1 MKGINLKS
9 WRAGRLR
16 AHILPILVWAGTVA
30 GVVVLFHHR
39 VQRFEVLGIAQGEV
53 RQIAANCDGR
63 LKSVPVQLFEKV
75 SQGQTL
81 AVIDTVLDDEHVQAE
96 LATAL
101 AEVHHLMAQLV
112 PTQERLLTEAAN
124 LETDK
129 IAAQRRFSVDVENA
143 RLRILELMTLLETD
157 RIMLEELAVEVKIVR
172 SLLDQNAIAPYELQ
186 KVEVQYNTLAKK
198 IEENEHLLE
207 QAKQD
212 LGQAQERRDEF
223 AQRQPQ
229 HPSVDSTLEVIRKAV
244 RVQEQRIDELLAR
257 RVPLVLK
264 SPFDGLVSQV
274 LRRPGGAILAGEP
287 ILTVAEAEPR
297 EIIAYASEDQL
308 GWVRERM
315 AVELIKN
322 GEPAQIASSQ
332 VAYLGPTM
340 ELMPERLWRNPNIPQ
355 WGRPVLIRI
364 PPSFKLVPGELVGI
378 RGL

>member
-9 WRAGRLR
+9 YRAGRLR
-16 AHILPILVWAGTVA
+16 AHILPILVWAGAVA

-39 VQRFEVLGIAQGEV
+39 AERFEVLGIAQGQV
-53 RQIAANCDGR
+53 RQIAATCDGR
-63 LKSVPVQLFEKV
+63 LKEIRVQLFEEV
-75 SQGQTL
+75 HQGQTL
-81 AVIDTVLDDEHVQAE
+81 AVIDTMLDNEHVQAE
-96 LATAL
+96 LGTAL

-112 PTQERLLTEAAN
+112 PTQELLLTEAAN

-244 RVQEQRIDELLAR
+244 RVQEQRIEELLAR

-274 LRRPGGAILAGEP
+274 LRRPGESVLAGEP
-287 ILTVAEAEPR
+287 ILAVAEAEPK
-297 EIIAYASEDQL
+297 EIIAYASDDQL

-332 VAYLGPTM
+332 VGYLGPTM

-364 PPSFKLVPGELVGI
+364 PPGFKLVPGELVGI